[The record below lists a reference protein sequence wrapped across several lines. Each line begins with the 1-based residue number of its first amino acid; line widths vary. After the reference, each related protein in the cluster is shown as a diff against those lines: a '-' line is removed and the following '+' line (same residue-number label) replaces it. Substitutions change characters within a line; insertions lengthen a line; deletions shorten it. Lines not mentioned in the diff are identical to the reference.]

1 MDFFD
6 MSLAYMRRLARLDFE
21 KFLGGFHIWD
31 FDYKGPYI
39 CFRGI

>member
-21 KFLGGFHIWD
+21 KFSGRLSYLVF
-31 FDYKGPYI
+31 
-39 CFRGI
+39 